1 MTHADWLSS
10 DYNAAFNFLL
20 ESDEAGPLV
29 EAGSVTVLL
38 PTALPG
44 RSPRLL
50 GLFMAAPLAVF
61 LVTLAAF
68 PFVVLGGPWQWS
80 GGGWFVALLALAL
93 SLGLLFA
100 MKLLLKNR
108 DLFPRCHFVTL
119 GEAGIGMH
127 FARWHRASAKP
138 AAGIPWDRLSSVSER
153 QSFFPPALLVGV
165 LATRLIAV
173 EANNGDTVLV
183 PLAACD
189 RDLAEEIR
197 QRIRARLSN

>member
-29 EAGSVTVLL
+29 EAGGVTVVL

-61 LVTLAAF
+61 LATLAAF
-68 PFVVLGGPWQWS
+68 PFVVLGGPWEWS
-80 GGGWFVALLALAL
+80 GGGWFVALLALVL
-93 SLGLLFA
+93 FLGLLLA

-108 DLFPRCHFVTL
+108 DLFPRSHFVTL

-127 FARWHRASAKP
+127 FARWHRPLAGP
-138 AAGIPWDRLSSVSER
+138 AAGIPWNRVRSVSER
-153 QSFFPPALLVGV
+153 QTFFPPALLVGV
-165 LATRLIAV
+165 LATRLITV
-173 EANNGDTVLV
+173 EAKNGDTVLI

-189 RDLAEEIR
+189 HALAEEIR
-197 QRIRARLSN
+197 QRIRARLGR